1 MSYIASEYSVQSG
14 DPIYRFLFIQGTTE
28 YRYTSAAHFSGDS
41 GGTWEPVSLDMSE
54 ITQTNEL
61 SKDSVKIKIPRD
73 NPFAQLFLGG
83 VPEQITSITIFRGHA
98 GDLSEEFEVSW
109 KGRVAGASAT
119 GDTLTLEC
127 ENIFTSMR
135 RSGLR
140 ARYQKN
146 CRHALYGRGCN
157 LNDYDFAVA
166 GVVTSISG
174 FLVTIED
181 LIDSSITD
189 GYFTGGMIENADGFL
204 RYITNH
210 SGTQLTLMR
219 PFSVLEDEVSGSAG
233 IANVTLYPGCDH
245 SKTTCKNKF
254 NNLNNF
260 GGFPWI
266 PGKNPFNNEISG
278 SIV

>member
-14 DPIYRFLFIQGTTE
+14 DPIYRFLFIQGATE

-233 IANVTLYPGCDH
+233 TANVTLYPGCDH

-266 PGKNPFNNEISG
+266 PGKNPFGNEISG